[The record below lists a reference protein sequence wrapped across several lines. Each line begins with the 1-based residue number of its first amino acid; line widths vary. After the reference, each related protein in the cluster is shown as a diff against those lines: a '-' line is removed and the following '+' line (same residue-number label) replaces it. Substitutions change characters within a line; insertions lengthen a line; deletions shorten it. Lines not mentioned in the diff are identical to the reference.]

1 MENPVKRSRLFA
13 PLAIGAMIL
22 AACTPAA
29 SQSSGPVG
37 SGEKLGGTIS
47 ILAIWTGA
55 EEETFKKVIQPWV
68 DANGV
73 DVQYEGTR
81 DLSTVLTTKVEGNDP
96 PDVAGLPNP
105 GAMAEFAKNGDL
117 IPLEDFMDIDQL
129 NTDYNEGWIADGTV
143 DGKLVGI
150 WAKGGVKGLVWYNPK
165 AFTAGG
171 YEVPTDWTS
180 FNALVDKIKSDGHT
194 PWGIG
199 LEGGADSGW
208 PGTDWI
214 EDLVLRQAGPE
225 VYDKWWQGTQ
235 KWTSPEIKKA
245 FQAFG
250 KWAADP
256 AYVFGGPN
264 NELSTAFGNGGD
276 CLFTDPPGCYLHHQ
290 ASFISGNFVE
300 NNPDTAIAGETFD
313 FFPMPADKFKGATT
327 AGDLF
332 GMFKDTP
339 QARSL
344 MKYLTTEAAQ
354 ELWVGLGGNISANR
368 SVPLTAY
375 TDPTAKKIAEAL
387 NAAEVVR
394 YDAGDKMPAQM
405 GRAFFGAMLDYVQNP
420 DNLDKI
426 LEDLDKVQAEAYA
439 Q

>member
-1 MENPVKRSRLFA
+1 MENLVKRSRLFA
-13 PLAIGAMIL
+13 PLAIGAIIL
-22 AACTPAA
+22 AACSPAA
-29 SQSSGPVG
+29 SSSSGPLA

-73 DVQYEGTR
+73 TVEYEGTR

-117 IPLEDFMDIDQL
+117 IPLEDFMDADQL
-129 NTDYNEGWIADGTV
+129 ATDYNEGWIADGTV

-171 YEVPTDWTS
+171 YEVPTDWAS
-180 FNALVDKIKSDGHT
+180 FSALVDKIKSDGHT

-199 LEGGADSGW
+199 LESGADSGW

-235 KWTSPEIKKA
+235 KWSSPEIKKA
-245 FQAFG
+245 FETFG

-276 CLFTDPPGCYLHHQ
+276 CLFTDPAGCYLHHQ

-300 NNPDTAIAGETFD
+300 NNPDTAKPGETFD
-313 FFPMPADKFKGATT
+313 FFPMPPDKFKGATT

-344 MKYLTTEAAQ
+344 MQYLTTEAAQ

-394 YDAGDKMPAQM
+394 YDGGDKMPAQM
-405 GRAFFGAMLDYVQNP
+405 GRAFFGAILDYVQNP

-426 LEDLDKVQAEAYA
+426 LEDLDKTQAEAYA